1 MSNANP
7 EPPALAAEREKLMA
21 ELQKQAKTATGPTQT
36 VLKKLY
42 EVLAQTRPGA
52 PANPQVFTEAK
63 AAFEQFSKA
72 PVASPPPVIMQ
83 TLEFMQKRS
92 AAMPPAPAP
101 APKSAPPPSASPAGP
116 RAPIPGGTFSGA
128 SSGGPPP
135 RPSSAGGSFA
145 SGPPRGA
152 PAPRRSTM
160 DGFEAPQ
167 RTSSAV
173 SLKPPSAGAADP
185 GKKADQPGAAPG
197 KPKIPGDGKVRG

>member
-1 MSNANP
+1 MSNPNP

-72 PVASPPPVIMQ
+72 PVASPPPVILQ

-92 AAMPPAPAP
+92 AIMTPAV
-101 APKSAPPPSASPAGP
+101 APKSAPPPATGSANP
-116 RAPIPGGTFSGA
+116 RASSAGGTFSAA
-128 SSGGPPP
+128 SAGGPPP
-135 RPSSAGGSFA
+135 RASSAGGSFA

-152 PAPRRSTM
+152 PSPRRPTV
-160 DGFEAPQ
+160 DGFEAPI
-167 RTSSAV
+167 RTSSSV
-173 SLKPPSAGAADP
+173 SLKPPNVGTADP
-185 GKKADQPGAAPG
+185 GKKVEQPGAPG
-197 KPKIPGDGKVRG
+197 KPKPPGDGRR